1 MSRVPDKTK
10 YVILEASKI
19 ILCIDVDMQTDGLT
33 KMADMM
39 MRDNRHARFS
49 LRM

>member
-33 KMADMM
+33 KMTDM